1 MSIVIVMNPA
11 VAELGPLGRRTL
23 GDTIYTHL
31 SELLISGRLAPGEKL
46 SLRDSAAALGVSVMP
61 VREAV
66 SRLVADGALESP
78 PNRAVRVPVM
88 TVPRFRELADTR
100 MAVEG
105 LAAGRAAT
113 LRTPTQLAA
122 IHRAEAAFRTLA
134 SKPDPALAVA
144 LNRDVHFAIY
154 AACGLPTLRSIIAG
168 LWLKAGPVINL
179 DLRANSDR
187 LNTGHALR
195 CHAEALAAV
204 EGGDAGA
211 AQAAIAADINEAA
224 RFIIARGILPAGA

>member
-1 MSIVIVMNPA
+1 MVISMNPA
-11 VAELGPLGRRTL
+11 VAELPPMDRRTL
-23 GDTIYTHL
+23 GDAIYAHL

-88 TVPRFRELADTR
+88 TVSRFRELADTR
-100 MAVEG
+100 MAIEG

-113 LRTPTQLAA
+113 LRTSTQLAA
-122 IHRAEAAFRTLA
+122 IRSAEAAFRTLA
-134 SKPDPALAVA
+134 CQPDPGLAVA

-154 AACGLPTLRSIIAG
+154 AACGLPTLRAIIAG

-179 DLRANSDR
+179 DLRASSDR
-187 LNTGHALR
+187 LNAGHALR
-195 CHAEALAAV
+195 CHSEALAAIKR
-204 EGGDAGA
+204 GDAGA

-224 RFIIARGILPAGA
+224 QFIIARGILPAGA